1 MAKVLI
7 TSSGITCPGQGKVSP
22 AGRPRLTV
30 DGVPVVRLDG
40 ISGKSVSACTTPD
53 DPNTSSV
60 KCLAVASVGGPAG
73 KLKVDGVG
81 VALDTS
87 TGSTAGSQPKLS
99 FSAGQ
104 SKLTAV

>member
-7 TSSGITCPGQGKVSP
+7 SSSTVSCPAQGKVTP
-22 AGRPRLTV
+22 TGRPRLTV

-40 ISGKSVSACTTPD
+40 ISGKTVSGCTTPT

-60 KCLAVASVGGPAG
+60 QCQTVASVGNAAG
-73 KLKVDGVG
+73 KLTVDGAG

-87 TGSTAGSQPKLS
+87 TGSTNGSQPTLS
-99 FSAGQ
+99 FTAGQ
-104 SKLTAV
+104 NKLTAV